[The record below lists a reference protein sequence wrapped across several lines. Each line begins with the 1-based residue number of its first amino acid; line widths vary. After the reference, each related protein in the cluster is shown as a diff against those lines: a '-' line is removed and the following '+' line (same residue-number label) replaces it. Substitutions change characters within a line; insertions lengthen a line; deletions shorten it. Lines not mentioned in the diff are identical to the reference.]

1 MRIGT
6 GFDVHKLDDN
16 RKLILGGVEIPFSK
30 GLEGHSDGDVVIH
43 AIIDSLL
50 GAAGLGDIGKYF
62 PSTDKKYKGINSI
75 SLLVS
80 TLEIITVAG
89 WTIGN
94 IDVTIIA
101 QYPKL
106 STFIELIKTTLS
118 TSLNIKS
125 ELINIKATTTDEL
138 GFIGQGKGIACQ
150 SVALIQ

>member
-1 MRIGT
+1 MRVGT
-6 GFDVHKLDDN
+6 GFDVHKLEDD
-16 RKLILGGVEIPFSK
+16 RKLILGGVEIPFIK

-50 GAAGLGDIGKYF
+50 GAAGLGDIGEYF
-62 PSTDKKYKGINSI
+62 PSSDIKYKDINSI
-75 SLLVS
+75 TLLKS
-80 TLEIITVAG
+80 TVEIIKNAG

-101 QYPKL
+101 QGPKL
-106 STFIELIKTTLS
+106 STFIKLIKTSLS
-118 TSLNIKS
+118 SSLDIKS
-125 ELINIKATTTDEL
+125 NNINIKATTTDGL

>member
-6 GFDVHKLDDN
+6 GFDVHNLNDN
-16 RKLILGGVEIPFSK
+16 RKLILGGVEIPFDK

-50 GAAGLGDIGKYF
+50 GAGGLGDIGQYF
-62 PSTDKKYKGINSI
+62 PSSDMKYKNISSI
-75 SLLVS
+75 TLLES
-80 TLEIITVAG
+80 TLEIITAAG

-101 QYPKL
+101 QRPQI
-106 STFIELIKTTLS
+106 STFIELIKTSLS
-118 TSLNIKS
+118 AALNIKTN
-125 ELINIKATTTDEL
+125 LINIKATTTDGL

-150 SVALIQ
+150 SVALIE

>member
-106 STFIELIKTTLS
+106 STFIELIKNTLS

-138 GFIGQGKGIACQ
+138 WFIGQGKGIACQ

>member
-1 MRIGT
+1 MRVGT
-6 GFDVHKLDDN
+6 GFDVHKLGDD
-16 RKLILGGVEIPFSK
+16 RKLILGGVEIPFIK

-50 GAAGLGDIGKYF
+50 GAAGLGDIGEYF
-62 PSTDKKYKGINSI
+62 PSSDIKYKDINSI
-75 SLLVS
+75 TLLKS
-80 TLEIITVAG
+80 TVEIIKNAG

-101 QYPKL
+101 QGPKL
-106 STFIELIKTTLS
+106 STFIKLIKTSLS
-118 TSLNIKS
+118 SSLDIKS
-125 ELINIKATTTDEL
+125 NNINIKATTTDGL

>member
-6 GFDVHKLDDN
+6 GFDVHKLEYN
-16 RKLILGGVEIPFSK
+16 QKLILGGVEIPFTK

-62 PSTDKKYKGINSI
+62 PSDNEKYKDIDSTT
-75 SLLVS
+75 LLIS
-80 TLEIITVAG
+80 TLNIVSSCG
-89 WTIGN
+89 WKIGN

-101 QYPKL
+101 QEPKL
-106 STFIELIKTTLS
+106 YSFIELMRSTLS
-118 TSLNIKS
+118 SLLKVNQNV
-125 ELINIKATTTDEL
+125 INVKATTTDEL

-150 SVALIQ
+150 AVALIV

>member
-6 GFDVHKLDDN
+6 GFDVHNLNDN
-16 RKLILGGVEIPFSK
+16 RKLILGGVEIPFDK

-50 GAAGLGDIGKYF
+50 GAGGLGDIGQYF
-62 PSTDKKYKGINSI
+62 PSSDMKYKNISSI
-75 SLLVS
+75 TLLKS
-80 TLEIITVAG
+80 TLEIISAAG

-101 QYPKL
+101 QRPQI
-106 STFIELIKTTLS
+106 STFIELIKTSLS
-118 TSLNIKS
+118 AALNIKS
-125 ELINIKATTTDEL
+125 NLINIKATTTDGL

-150 SVALIQ
+150 SVALIE

>member
-30 GLEGHSDGDVVIH
+30 GLQGHSDGDVVIH

-80 TLEIITVAG
+80 TLELIRVAG

-94 IDVTIIA
+94 IDVTIVA

-106 STFIELIKTTLS
+106 STYIELIKTTLS
-118 TSLNIKS
+118 TSLDIKS

-150 SVALIQ
+150 SVALIL

>member
-1 MRIGT
+1 MRVGT
-6 GFDVHKLDDN
+6 GFDVHKLGDD
-16 RKLILGGVEIPFSK
+16 RKLILGGVEIPFIK

-50 GAAGLGDIGKYF
+50 GAAGLGDIGEYF
-62 PSTDKKYKGINSI
+62 PSSDIKYKDIKSI
-75 SLLVS
+75 TLLKS
-80 TLEIITVAG
+80 TVEIIKNAG

-101 QYPKL
+101 QGPKL
-106 STFIELIKTTLS
+106 STFIDLIKTSLS
-118 TSLNIKS
+118 SSLDIKS
-125 ELINIKATTTDEL
+125 NNINIKATTTDGL

>member
-1 MRIGT
+1 MRVGT
-6 GFDVHKLDDN
+6 GFDVHKLGDD
-16 RKLILGGVEIPFSK
+16 RKLILGGVELPFIK

-50 GAAGLGDIGKYF
+50 GAAGLGDIGEYF
-62 PSTDKKYKGINSI
+62 PSSDIKYKDINSI
-75 SLLVS
+75 TLLKS
-80 TLEIITVAG
+80 TVEIIKNAG

-101 QYPKL
+101 QGPKL
-106 STFIELIKTTLS
+106 STFIKLIKTSLS
-118 TSLNIKS
+118 SSLDIKS
-125 ELINIKATTTDEL
+125 NNINIKATTTDGL

>member
-1 MRIGT
+1 VRIGT

-50 GAAGLGDIGKYF
+50 GAACLGDIGKYF

-118 TSLNIKS
+118 TSLHIKS

>member
-1 MRIGT
+1 MRVGT
-6 GFDVHKLDDN
+6 GFDVHKLGDD
-16 RKLILGGVEIPFSK
+16 RKLILGGVEIPFIK

-50 GAAGLGDIGKYF
+50 GAAGLGDIGEYF
-62 PSTDKKYKGINSI
+62 PSSDMKYKDINSI
-75 SLLVS
+75 TLLKS
-80 TLEIITVAG
+80 TVEIIKNAG

-101 QYPKL
+101 QGPKL
-106 STFIELIKTTLS
+106 STFIKLIKTSLS
-118 TSLNIKS
+118 SSLDIKS
-125 ELINIKATTTDEL
+125 NNINIKATTTDGL

>member
-106 STFIELIKTTLS
+106 STFIELIKNTLS

>member
-6 GFDVHKLDDN
+6 GFDVHNLNDN
-16 RKLILGGVEIPFSK
+16 RKLILGGVEIPFDK

-50 GAAGLGDIGKYF
+50 GAGGLGDIGQYF
-62 PSTDKKYKGINSI
+62 PSSDMKYKNISSI
-75 SLLVS
+75 TLLES
-80 TLEIITVAG
+80 TLEIITSAG

-101 QYPKL
+101 QRPQI
-106 STFIELIKTTLS
+106 STFIELIKTSLS
-118 TSLNIKS
+118 SALNIKS
-125 ELINIKATTTDEL
+125 SLINIKATTTDGL

-150 SVALIQ
+150 SVALIE

>member
-30 GLEGHSDGDVVIH
+30 GLQGHSDGDVVIH

-62 PSTDKKYKGINSI
+62 PSTDMKYKGVNSI

-80 TLEIITVAG
+80 TLELIRVAG

-94 IDVTIIA
+94 IDVTIVA

-106 STFIELIKTTLS
+106 STYIELIKTTLS
-118 TSLNIKS
+118 TSLDIKS

-150 SVALIQ
+150 SVALIL

>member
-1 MRIGT
+1 VRIGT

-106 STFIELIKTTLS
+106 STFIELIKNTLS

>member
-101 QYPKL
+101 QYPKV

>member
-1 MRIGT
+1 MRVGT
-6 GFDVHKLDDN
+6 GFDVHKLGDD
-16 RKLILGGVEIPFSK
+16 RKLILGGVEIPFIK

-50 GAAGLGDIGKYF
+50 GAAGLGDIGEYF
-62 PSTDKKYKGINSI
+62 PSSDIKYKDINSI
-75 SLLVS
+75 TLLKS
-80 TLEIITVAG
+80 TVEIIKNAG

-101 QYPKL
+101 QVPKL
-106 STFIELIKTTLS
+106 STFIDLIKTSLS
-118 TSLNIKS
+118 SSLDIKS
-125 ELINIKATTTDEL
+125 NNINIKATTTDGL

>member
-6 GFDVHKLDDN
+6 GFDVHNLNDN
-16 RKLILGGVEIPFSK
+16 RKLILGGVEIPFDK

-50 GAAGLGDIGKYF
+50 GAGGLGDIGQYF
-62 PSTDKKYKGINSI
+62 PSSDMKYKNISSI
-75 SLLVS
+75 TLLES
-80 TLEIITVAG
+80 TLEIITSAG

-101 QYPKL
+101 QRPQI
-106 STFIELIKTTLS
+106 STFIELIKTSLS
-118 TSLNIKS
+118 TALNIKS
-125 ELINIKATTTDEL
+125 SLINIKATTTDGL

-150 SVALIQ
+150 SVALIE

>member
-1 MRIGT
+1 MRVGT
-6 GFDVHKLDDN
+6 GFDVHKLGDD
-16 RKLILGGVEIPFSK
+16 RKLILGGVEIPFIK

-50 GAAGLGDIGKYF
+50 GAAGLGDIGEYF
-62 PSTDKKYKGINSI
+62 PSSDMKYKDINSI
-75 SLLVS
+75 TLLKS
-80 TLEIITVAG
+80 TVEIIKNAG

-101 QYPKL
+101 QGPKL
-106 STFIELIKTTLS
+106 STFIDLIKTSLS
-118 TSLNIKS
+118 SSLDIKS
-125 ELINIKATTTDEL
+125 NNINIKATTTDGL

>member
-1 MRIGT
+1 VRIGT

-101 QYPKL
+101 QYPKV